1 MTEPTTNKSKAKWQL
16 FTILGFEAVITAAAI
31 WVGFVTNNWAP
42 VIAVIMCAGAV
53 TALMLFANKNAK
65 D

>member
-1 MTEPTTNKSKAKWQL
+1 MVELQTNKTKAKWQL

-31 WVGFVTNNWAP
+31 WVGFVTDNWAP
-42 VIAVIMCAGAV
+42 VIAVVFCAGIV

-65 D
+65 G